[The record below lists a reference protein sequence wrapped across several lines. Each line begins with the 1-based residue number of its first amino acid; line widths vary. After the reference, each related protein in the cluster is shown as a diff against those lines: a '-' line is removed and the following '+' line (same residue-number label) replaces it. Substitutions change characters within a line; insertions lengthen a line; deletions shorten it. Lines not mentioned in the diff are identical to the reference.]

1 MKAVQ
6 YYTTQQLKEMTA
18 NRKKE
23 FSSFFQKM
31 KKKKPP
37 RLDQAVHALHDE
49 AFSYFNCLDCANCC
63 ASISPIITDKDAG
76 RLARKVKMK
85 PSEFISRYLYMDED
99 QDYVFR
105 QSPCPFLMA
114 DNCCSVYQIGR
125 KPPRVPAYRSQPVIP
140 DWCAHLEN
148 MRNLSGCIAIPKTD
162 PGEDTYRMI
171 VPTLGLRHSVP
182 LPGRFAETGGFHY
195 LCRDAEIILAIDGHS
210 SWGTSTVARELA
222 AKCNYLFLTA
232 APCTGQ

>member
-114 DNCCSVYQIGR
+114 DNCCSVYQDRPKACREYPHTDRNRFYQIGALTL
-125 KPPRVPAYRSQPVIP
+125 KNCEICPVVY
-140 DWCAHLEN
+140 
-148 MRNLSGCIAIPKTD
+148 AIT
-162 PGEDTYRMI
+162 EELIRAN
-171 VPTLGLRHSVP
+171 TLT
-182 LPGRFAETGGFHY
+182 E
-195 LCRDAEIILAIDGHS
+195 
-210 SWGTSTVARELA
+210 
-222 AKCNYLFLTA
+222 
-232 APCTGQ
+232 